1 MEIFSV
7 IIAVSL
13 TMFLFSSLSSMLV
26 ELINRKLN
34 TRSKQLNDMLHTF
47 YTEELKPYT
56 TSDEPADAADKFV
69 RHVDK
74 KDSKERI
81 TTNEFMRSLAKT
93 DTGYQIFESIENNA
107 QYFIEDIAYRF
118 EEIGERYSEYYRLH
132 ARKVNILVSVFL
144 AFAMNINLITI
155 VHSLQYNNDAS
166 KALVEKAATLVH
178 AQPNTPS
185 STELQSVLT
194 EINSLNIPYGWP
206 KQPFINNDAMPL
218 DIGAYALAFRD
229 SIAMGIDQFG
239 LGWLIWIVTT
249 LITGMLIGLGSPFWF
264 DVLKRLFVFN
274 RFANVMFSATKN
286 STNDVPS
293 EPVVQ
298 PWDAFKQGIQARRVE
313 QKLLEK
319 IQGDSSDNTQSKND

>member
-34 TRSKQLNDMLHTF
+34 TRSKRLNEMLHSF

-56 TSDEPADAADKFV
+56 TSNEPTDAADKFV
-69 RHVDK
+69 RHIDK

-81 TTNEFMRSLAKT
+81 TTNEFMRTLAKT
-93 DTGYQIFESIENNA
+93 DTGYQIFENIENNA

-118 EEIGERYSEYYRLH
+118 EEVGERYSEYYRLH

-144 AFAMNINLITI
+144 AFTMNINLITI
-155 VHSLQYNNDAS
+155 VHSLQYNNDTNQ
-166 KALVEKAATLVH
+166 ALVEKAANLVH
-178 AQPNTPS
+178 AQPNSPS

-229 SIAMGIDQFG
+229 SIVMGIDQFG

-274 RFANVMFSATKN
+274 RFANIMFSATKN
-286 STNDVPS
+286 APRGTPS
-293 EPVVQ
+293 ESVVQ
-298 PWDAFKQGIQARRVE
+298 PWDAFMQGIQAHRVE
-313 QKLLEK
+313 QKLLNKLHSENAD
-319 IQGDSSDNTQSKND
+319 QTALNNT